1 MKDISRRDF
10 LKGAAAAGV
19 VGSVFGAATAFAE
32 SPVESYKYQGGSNMK
47 ITKITPIPCSSRWM
61 LVKVETD
68 AGITGW
74 GECGVWAWQTATAE
88 AVRIFESL
96 LIGKDPFRIEW
107 LWNSMTRTPHF
118 RGIVIQA
125 AISGIDIALWDIK
138 GKALGVPIY
147 ELLGGA
153 IRDKIRAYE
162 TTSAKTPE
170 EVGANVKKLVDE
182 GWNHVRVRPLS
193 SNASDTTAA
202 MCRKNAE
209 MFKAIREAAGWDVD
223 LSFEIHRQCTPIQ
236 AIEIGKAIEPYRIH
250 FFEDPF
256 NDIPEVARYVTEKCP
271 VPVANGER
279 CFNIYELA
287 NLVQNTDVAF
297 LRPDMC
303 TIGGI
308 TAGMKV
314 ARFAEAHNVN
324 IIPHNPLCPISTLAA
339 LHIDRVVPN
348 FEVQEWPGTFGDFNA
363 MIKGDSIK
371 AENGYIIMPEG
382 PGIGVELVDDIA
394 EQFPFQGRK
403 PSWSFHEDGSP
414 IDR

>member
-1 MKDISRRDF
+1 MALTITDVRAICTAPQRIPLVVVRVDTSEPGLYGLGCATYTQRFLTVAHAVDTYMKP
-10 LKGAAAAGV
+10 L
-19 VGSVFGAATAFAE
+19 
-32 SPVESYKYQGGSNMK
+32 
-47 ITKITPIPCSSRWM
+47 
-61 LVKVETD
+61 LV
-68 AGITGW
+68 
-74 GECGVWAWQTATAE
+74 
-88 AVRIFESL
+88 
-96 LIGKDPFRIEW
+96 GKDPTRIEDIW
-107 LWNSMTRTPHF
+107 QMAMVSPYWRNGPILNN
-118 RGIVIQA
+118 
-125 AISGIDIALWDIK
+125 AISGVDQALWDIK
-138 GKALGVPIY
+138 GKMANMPVY

-153 IRDKIRAYE
+153 TRDKIRAYE
-162 TTSAKTPE
+162 TTSGKTPE
-170 EVGANVKKLVDE
+170 EVAENVKKLVDE

-193 SNASDTTAA
+193 NNASDTTAA

-209 MFKAIREAAGWDVD
+209 MFKAIREVAGWDVD

-256 NDIPEVARYVTEKCP
+256 LDIPEVARYVTEKCP

-279 CFNIYELA
+279 CFNLYELS

-314 ARFAEAHNVN
+314 AHFAEAHNVN
-324 IIPHNPLCPISTLAA
+324 IIPHNPLGPISTIAA

-371 AENGYIIMPEG
+371 VENGYITMPEG
-382 PGIGVELVDDIA
+382 PGLGIELVDDIA
-394 EQFPFQGRK
+394 EKFPFQGMK
-403 PSWSFHEDGSP
+403 PRWSYHEDGSP